1 MKADA
6 KTQPMVVA
14 VGQKP
19 AQPFRQLLEQ
29 PPKDAATHPQ
39 QRARTAGSPVPQVER
54 PAAARPV
61 VSGAVTAGSTPLARI
76 TLTSATAADV
86 ARTARG
92 RVEAEAH
99 RLHDVRGEMQ
109 VSARESAENR
119 QSDLSALRLRRK
131 ERVVELITRELVAAF
146 DDGGAA
152 AANDLPQ
159 KPSSAH
165 PGAQAPQGYP
175 ADASSAKPQPPSGEL
190 EKASGDRAAQAVAL
204 IEKIEVF
211 VKSTQ
216 RPALE
221 LTLNNS
227 LGARVEIERLGP
239 GEVALKLV
247 GKRGPPPPEA
257 VNRIRDELA
266 ARGLKVAAMSVA

>member
-14 VGQKP
+14 VGQKA
-19 AQPFRQLLEQ
+19 AQPFRQFLEQ
-29 PPKDAATHPQ
+29 TAKDAATHP
-39 QRARTAGSPVPQVER
+39 RARTAGSPVPQVER

-99 RLHDVRGEMQ
+99 RLRDVRGEMQ
-109 VSARESAENR
+109 VSARESVESR
-119 QSDLSALRLRRK
+119 QGDLNALRLRRK

-146 DDGGAA
+146 EDGGAA
-152 AANDLPQ
+152 AANDLPH
-159 KPSSAH
+159 KPSSAPH
-165 PGAQAPQGYP
+165 PGVQAPQGYP
-175 ADASSAKPQPPSGEL
+175 ADASSAKPQIPSGEL
-190 EKASGDRAAQAVAL
+190 EKLSGDRAAQAVAL

-257 VNRIRDELA
+257 VSRIRDELA